1 MVMTSRLSWQGRDA
15 QWARCGQCLAEHA
28 KRVRLGPSMTRQDLE
43 QRVTRVAEAV
53 LAEQQFVSAIDVLVG
68 LGWLA
73 PSHVDTWRQG
83 RVEALEQVVQAN
95 LAKSSAA
102 MAALRQW
109 AQNRGL
115 NPSQTDYIAR
125 TRDRRELRFSAS
137 ADADIERA
145 YRTHWV
151 ASDLSRDA
159 VKRQSRPPDLVVI
172 SPIKEW
178 TCTSCGG
185 TGDLLFMED
194 AGPRC
199 LDCADL
205 GHLAF
210 LPSGD
215 AALTRRTKKVSR
227 LTAVV
232 VRWSRSRKRYERQ
245 GILAEAEAIES
256 AEQECPSDAEL
267 RARRRERDKVR
278 RADEDARLQAEFAGA
293 IRDLF
298 PYCPAGRAESIARH
312 AATRASGRIGRTA
325 AGRALDPEAVRLAV
339 AASVRH
345 IDTNYDKLL
354 MSAVERET
362 ARRQVHQR
370 VEDVLSNWRDGGAC

>member
-1 MVMTSRLSWQGRDA
+1 
-15 QWARCGQCLAEHA
+15 
-28 KRVRLGPSMTRQDLE
+28 MTRQDLE

-83 RVEALEQVVQAN
+83 RVEALEQIVQAN

-115 NPSQTDYIAR
+115 NPSETDYIAR

-137 ADADIERA
+137 ADAAIERA

-151 ASDLSRDA
+151 SSDLSRDA

-178 TCTSCGG
+178 TCMSCGG

-215 AALTRRTKKVSR
+215 AALTRRTKKISR

-256 AEQECPSDAEL
+256 AEQECLSDAEL
-267 RARRRERDKVR
+267 RARRQERDKVR
-278 RADEDARLQAEFAGA
+278 QADEDARLQAEFAGA
-293 IRDLF
+293 IRELF

-325 AGRALDPEAVRLAV
+325 AGRALDPDAVRLAV
-339 AASVRH
+339 VASVRH

-370 VEDVLSNWRDGGAC
+370 VEDVLSNWRDGGAR